1 MNHHQTHA
9 FVLRTTDYG
18 ERDIIVTLLGRDT
31 GRFSAIAR
39 SAKTSRRRFA
49 GSLQPLRCLNA
60 SFTTRA
66 QSDLATLTDAQVI
79 TDYPGIELDLEKIA
93 LASYATEIVRE
104 TCHEGDDASEV
115 FDLLEDF
122 FARLSTDAPTLP
134 QSRALLARFELH
146 LLAALGALPSLDG
159 CARCG
164 TSAQNLE
171 KLMCSRL
178 GEGLICPECRRLGEP
193 LGVLF
198 PEAFQLLQAYI
209 SDDTIPDALLN
220 NDSARAQARRVIDTS
235 LAQLIDRELK
245 SRSMLTML
253 GLA

>member
-18 ERDIIVTLLGRDT
+18 ERDVIVTLLGRDT

-39 SAKTSRRRFA
+39 SAKTSRKRFP
-49 GSLQPLRCLNA
+49 GSLQPLRRLNA

-66 QSDLATLTDAQVI
+66 RSELATLTDAQVI

-93 LASYATEIVRE
+93 IASYATEIVRE
-104 TCHEGDDASEV
+104 TCREGDDASEI
-115 FDLLEDF
+115 FDLLEEL
-122 FARLSTDAPTLP
+122 FAQLSSNSASLTE
-134 QSRALLARFELH
+134 SRSMLCSFELH
-146 LLAALGALPSLDG
+146 LLNALGALPSLDG

-164 TSAQNLE
+164 LDATALP
-171 KLMCSRL
+171 KFMASRQ
-178 GEGLICPECRRLGEP
+178 GEGLICPDCRRQGEP
-193 LGVLF
+193 LGVLA
-198 PEAFQLLQAYI
+198 PNAFHLLHAYI
-209 SDDTIPDALLN
+209 NNHPISDALLA
-220 NDSARAQARRVIDTS
+220 DEPARLQARRVIDTS
-235 LAQLIDRELK
+235 LAQIIERELK